1 MTPQE
6 ASLLARLTK
15 AEATVENQGH
25 EIQRLMLIINS
36 LQKSLLDAR
45 SEVIA
50 LEGRR
55 RTNKI

>member
-1 MTPQE
+1 MTQQE

-15 AEATVENQGH
+15 AEDTAERQGH
-25 EIQRLMLIINS
+25 ELDRLMLIINS
-36 LQKSLLDAR
+36 LQKSLSEAR

>member
-15 AEATVENQGH
+15 AEDTAERQSH
-25 EIQRLMLIINS
+25 EVQRLMLIINS
-36 LQKSLLDAR
+36 LQLSLADAR
-45 SEVIA
+45 AEVIA

-55 RTNKI
+55 RTNIL

>member
-6 ASLLARLTK
+6 AYILQRLTK
-15 AEATVENQGH
+15 AEERAEKQGH
-25 EIQRLMLIINS
+25 EVERLMLIINS
-36 LQKSLLDAR
+36 LQKSLAEAR
-45 SEVIA
+45 AEVIA

>member
-6 ASLLARLTK
+6 ASILQRLTK
-15 AEATVENQGH
+15 AEDRAERQGH
-25 EIQRLMLIINS
+25 EVERLMLIINS
-36 LQKSLLDAR
+36 LQKSLAEAR
-45 SEVIA
+45 YHITQ

>member
-6 ASLLARLTK
+6 ASILQRLTK
-15 AEATVENQGH
+15 AEERAERQGH
-25 EIQRLMLIINS
+25 EVERLMLIINS
-36 LQKSLLDAR
+36 LQKSLAEAR

>member
-6 ASLLARLTK
+6 ASILQRLTK
-15 AEATVENQGH
+15 AEDTADRQSH

-36 LQKSLLDAR
+36 LQKSLSEAR